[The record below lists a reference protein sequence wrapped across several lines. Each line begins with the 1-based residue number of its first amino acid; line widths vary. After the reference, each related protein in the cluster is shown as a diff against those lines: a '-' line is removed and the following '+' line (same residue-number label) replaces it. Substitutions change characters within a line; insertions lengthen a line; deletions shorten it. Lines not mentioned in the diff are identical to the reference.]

1 MAVGTSQS
9 DQDTVGVPGDAGD
22 GAAKGLLQV
31 LGYPPVVL
39 FLKVADGSNPSTAS
53 DGELCLVR
61 RPSHTCSGSVDA
73 EEDESGAPGA
83 VGGFPDVCVA
93 VLRAGDNLARVGG
106 NVDAGNELVV
116 TAQLIFQSEAGAIG
130 RVQLDCVVASDGESL
145 AVGREGVVGD
155 GMVEEVVDLRSGHGE
170 WKDRSIS
177 LLSLLWYRRGRRVFG
192 AGQEAVTTTVGKSLG
207 LRSRTRSLLLRF
219 ATPTA
224 LFACTFLC
232 HSTTSSSLAPSVF
245 HRSDLLV
252 AFLNMASKTAPT
264 NGVRPNHTLYCSNLP
279 DKLQKD
285 DLKRALYMLFSVYGS
300 ILDIVAM
307 KTSKMRGQ
315 ANVLFRDVSSST
327 QAMRALQGFEFFGK
341 EMV

>member
-116 TAQLIFQSEAGAIG
+116 AAQLVVEGEARGIG
-130 RVQLDCVVASDGESL
+130 RVQLDRVVSGNSECL
-145 AVGREGVVGD
+145 AISREGVVRD
-155 GMVEEVVDLRSGHGE
+155 WVVEEVVYLRSGHGE
-170 WKDRSIS
+170 WI
-177 LLSLLWYRRGRRVFG
+177 GR
-192 AGQEAVTTTVGKSLG
+192 
-207 LRSRTRSLLLRF
+207 
-219 ATPTA
+219 
-224 LFACTFLC
+224 
-232 HSTTSSSLAPSVF
+232 SSLYC
-245 HRSDLLV
+245 
-252 AFLNMASKTAPT
+252 
-264 NGVRPNHTLYCSNLP
+264 LYCW
-279 DKLQKD
+279 
-285 DLKRALYMLFSVYGS
+285 VY
-300 ILDIVAM
+300 V
-307 KTSKMRGQ
+307 
-315 ANVLFRDVSSST
+315 
-327 QAMRALQGFEFFGK
+327 ECFGYGV
-341 EMV
+341 EGGIAGMQLRRQ